1 MESKEMGLLLAQKL
15 LKLDDLHY
23 GYWDQGLEVNIQ
35 NLYHAQARY
44 SDILFS
50 HIDRLTN
57 NNKSASI
64 LDVGCGVGENI
75 KKLVDKGYAP
85 DGLVPSQWMLEQC
98 KLKTTRPIYPCIF
111 EDFPDAN
118 KRYDLVFF
126 SESFQYVNMD
136 KSFTLLQ
143 KMLNQNGKVLLLDFF
158 ARDDIEGRS
167 ALGGGHSMAKFYQA
181 AQQHGF
187 RIIEEQDI
195 TQHVSPN
202 LLLVHDIL
210 GTRVVPS
217 LQILDEFLA
226 TKSRFFYGTIFK
238 MLFRKKLA
246 KLSFKYG
253 ASRNAENFEKYKIY
267 KIISLTRE

>member
-23 GYWDQGLEVNIQ
+23 GYWDEGLEVNIQ
-35 NLYHAQARY
+35 NLYRAQARY
-44 SDILFS
+44 SDILFG
-50 HIDRLTN
+50 HIGKLTK
-57 NNKSASI
+57 NKSATI

-75 KKLVDKGYAP
+75 RKLTDMGYTP
-85 DGLVPSQWMLEQC
+85 DGLVPSDWMIEQC
-98 KLKTTRPIYPCIF
+98 KLKTDRPIYPCMF
-111 EDFPDAN
+111 EDFPDAD
-118 KRYDLVFF
+118 KKYDLVFF

-136 KSFTLLQ
+136 KSFALLQ
-143 KMLNQNGKVLLLDFF
+143 KMLNADGKVLLLDFF

-181 AQQHGF
+181 VERNGF

-195 TQHVSPN
+195 TQYVSPN
-202 LLLVHDIL
+202 LKLVHEIL
-210 GTRVVPS
+210 GERVIPS
-217 LQILDEFLA
+217 LQILDEFLS
-226 TKSRFFYGTIFK
+226 TKSKFFYGGIFK

-246 KLSFKYG
+246 KLRFKYG

-267 KIISLTRE
+267 KIISLTR

>member
-1 MESKEMGLLLAQKL
+1 MHSQEMGLLLAQKL

-44 SDILFS
+44 SDILFG
-50 HIDRLTN
+50 HIDALTN
-57 NNKSASI
+57 NNKNASI

-75 KKLVDKGYAP
+75 KKLVDRGYAP

-98 KLKTTRPIYPCIF
+98 QLKSERPIYHCIF
-111 EDFPDAN
+111 EDFPDTD

-126 SESFQYVNMD
+126 SESFQYVDMD

-143 KMLNQNGKVLLLDFF
+143 KMLNENGKILLLDFF
-158 ARDDIEGRS
+158 TRDDIAGRS

-187 RIIEEQDI
+187 RIIDEQDI
-195 TQHVSPN
+195 TQYVSPN
-202 LLLVHDIL
+202 LQLVHDIL
-210 GTRVVPS
+210 GTRIVPS
-217 LQILDEFLA
+217 LQILDEFLSA
-226 TKSRFFYGTIFK
+226 KSRFFYGTIFK
-238 MLFRKKLA
+238 MLFRKKLE
-246 KLSFKYG
+246 KLRFKYG

-267 KIISLTRE
+267 KIISLTR